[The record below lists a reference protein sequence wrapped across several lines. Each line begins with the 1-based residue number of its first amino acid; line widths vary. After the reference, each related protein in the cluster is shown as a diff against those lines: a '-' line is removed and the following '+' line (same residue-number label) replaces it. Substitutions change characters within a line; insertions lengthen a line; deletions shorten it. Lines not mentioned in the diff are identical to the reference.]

1 MDAYLALPDGTQI
14 PVRDGL
20 VIGRVPACDVMID
33 DTKCSRRHARL
44 IVEGGVVEIED
55 LDSSNGTL
63 LNGKP
68 VERRMLRSGDE
79 IQIGKSVLR
88 YVEGAM
94 APAPAAPTT
103 PVPAD
108 DLDLFG
114 GDTVHA
120 PAAPVAP
127 APPPAPVAPPPALAR
142 PVTVQIPPKQEPPRA
157 APAVVEF
164 EDEIVSVRKPAATPG
179 AAKAS
184 APAGPGDI
192 VRQQRLLQF
201 HKQEDK
207 GGLLHADVSQMAGA
221 NRVLAIVLILAVAGG
236 LFWLAM
242 TLVG

>member
-1 MDAYLALPDGTQI
+1 MDAYLALPAGSQI

-55 LDSSNGTL
+55 LESSNGTL

-68 VERRMLRSGDE
+68 VERRMLRTGDE

-94 APAPAAPTT
+94 APAPAAPTAA
-103 PVPAD
+103 PPPAGD
-108 DLDLFG
+108 DVDLFG
-114 GDTVHA
+114 DTVVHA
-120 PAAPVAP
+120 PAAPVAQ
-127 APPPAPVAPPPALAR
+127 APPPVPVAPPPALVR
-142 PVTVQIPPKQEPPRA
+142 PVTVQIPPKQEPPRP

-164 EDEIVSVRKPAATPG
+164 EDEIVSVRKPEATPG
-179 AAKAS
+179 AAK

-221 NRVLAIVLILAVAGG
+221 NRVLAIVLILATAGG
-236 LFWLAM
+236 MFWLAM